1 MTSELAA
8 GITDPTARDAM
19 AVHRRHAIAPEAVA
33 VAHAV
38 GTSPE
43 IDVDEILGR
52 PVRQRGARAGPAPEE
67 APGRAATGRGR
78 AARRPMCHITE
89 A

>member
-19 AVHRRHAIAPEAVA
+19 AVYRRHAIAPEAVA
-33 VAHAV
+33 DAVAYAV

-43 IDVDEILGR
+43 IDVNEILVR
-52 PVRQRGARAGPAPEE
+52 PVRQR
-67 APGRAATGRGR
+67 
-78 AARRPMCHITE
+78 
-89 A
+89 